1 VLFLNINSFR
11 NKIYLILILIP
22 LLLISDQLQAKET
35 KLLILGDS
43 LSAAYGLKQEQGW
56 VSLLQDAWQSKDVN
70 VVNAAISG
78 ETTDGALARLPRL
91 LKQHEPTHIFVELG
105 GNDGLQGHPVSKMR
119 NNLEKIIQLSQSNE
133 VTVILQ
139 QMQIPT
145 NYGKRYTQMFTSSYA
160 KLSEK
165 YAVIMLPFFLEN
177 IALDKNLMQRDGI
190 HPNAEAQIIIA
201 KDMQKILG
209 DIIFPSQNKNN

>member
-1 VLFLNINSFR
+1 
-11 NKIYLILILIP
+11 
-22 LLLISDQLQAKET
+22 
-35 KLLILGDS
+35 
-43 LSAAYGLKQEQGW
+43 
-56 VSLLQDAWQSKDVN
+56 
-70 VVNAAISG
+70 
-78 ETTDGALARLPRL
+78 
-91 LKQHEPTHIFVELG
+91 
-105 GNDGLQGHPVSKMR
+105 
-119 NNLEKIIQLSQSNE
+119 
-133 VTVILQ
+133 
-139 QMQIPT
+139 MQIPT

-209 DIIFPSQNKNN
+209 DIIFP